1 MSIDQV
7 VPPALQQAFSQKEVV
22 LFIGAGMSV
31 AAGFP
36 TARDLAKA
44 LAAKMSIKGIPAV
57 DDLEAVAEKIVAT
70 YDARTLA
77 NELRGLL
84 PTTSEFDLSPSH
96 FLIASLVKHGFVS
109 NIITTNYDDLIEDA
123 CRHIGAKIDVVVT
136 QNHLLLVKEGRP
148 KLIKLHGDFDHPEL
162 LVISRNDYA
171 KFDSDPRRGL
181 LLREVQALAARRS
194 FLFLGYSL
202 QDHNFLQLLTRV
214 RRDADPKLL
223 PRSFAAVY
231 DPSELN
237 QLRDE
242 FGQYDITAFP
252 APNPSEFLY
261 DIVSQ
266 LPIHLRVAHLLFQY
280 PNWHPHPH
288 LHYGGIETFL
298 EYLRPT
304 SRHRHKM
311 LLVFDRAMFKSPKL
325 DLVYPASFYFF
336 RSAVAGTLEV
346 LRARR
351 MTGEDMPDVI
361 HAHFLAFAEQPVE
374 AGFPTVCTSHSLL
387 STDLAFT
394 RGVFDGIKTQN
405 TLTELRELRKA
416 EQQACLS
423 LDHITVVSNFH
434 KEELEHLGASGVE
447 VLTAPFK
454 GDQFCPPPEDRKTPS
469 QAREELGLKNLLTV
483 TFVGRPDRR
492 KGIEVLVDACTILQ
506 REQRDFQ
513 LLIVASGFK
522 DSRSDS
528 SSASDPVHF
537 LSFALNRF
545 KVDLTA
551 FTAAGGQYSIKS
563 PGPWTPGV
571 ALCYA
576 ASDIVVVPSL
586 YEPMGYV
593 VLEAMASGKAIVAS
607 QTGGIPEL
615 LTHGET
621 GLLFPPGDVEK
632 LVACLRMLM
641 DKPQLREKL
650 GVAAREVISRRES
663 PTQSVARFDDLYV
676 RAALARA
683 LPIGYQLSA
692 DTLARIDKLCEDK
705 ASLLHALTTIPGL
718 RPSHAK
724 SQQRSATRCGRTS
737 PGPSSLISG
746 FIESSRSGSIGFF
759 ASEPW
764 FPPFTH
770 VSSSKL

>member
-1 MSIDQV
+1 MSIDQI
-7 VPPALQQAFSQKEVV
+7 PPALRQAFSNKEVV

-31 AAGFP
+31 AAGLP
-36 TARDLAKA
+36 TARDLAKT
-44 LAAKMSIKGIPAV
+44 LAAKMSIKGSPAV
-57 DDLEAVAEKIVAT
+57 DDLEAMAENIVAT

-84 PTTSEFDLSPSH
+84 RTTSELNLSPSH

-123 CRHIGAKIDVVVT
+123 CRHIGAEIDVVVT
-136 QNHLLLVKEGRP
+136 QTHLQLVPEGRP

-171 KFDSDPRRGL
+171 KFDSDPRRGP
-181 LLREVQALAARRS
+181 LLREVQALAVRRS

-214 RRDADPKLL
+214 RCDADPKLL
-223 PRSFAAVY
+223 SRSFAAIY
-231 DPSELN
+231 NPSELDQRRN
-237 QLRDE
+237 EL
-242 FGQYDITAFP
+242 GQYDITAFP
-252 APNPSEFLY
+252 VPNPSEFLY
-261 DIVSQ
+261 DIISR
-266 LPIHLRVAHLLFQY
+266 LPVRLRVAHLLFQY
-280 PNWHPHPH
+280 PDWYPHPH
-288 LHYGGIETFL
+288 VQYGGIETFL
-298 EYLRPT
+298 GYLYRAQA
-304 SRHRHKM
+304 SRHRHEI
-311 LLVFDRAMFKSPKL
+311 LSVFDRSMYQAKAEQFKPR
-325 DLVYPASFYFF
+325 DLLYPASFYFF
-336 RSAVAGTLEV
+336 RSAVAGTLEE
-346 LRARR
+346 LRERR
-351 MTGEDMPDVI
+351 RTGKDVPDVI
-361 HAHFLAFAEQPVE
+361 HAHFLAFAEQAVE

-387 STDLAFT
+387 SIDLAFT
-394 RGVFDGIKTQN
+394 RGVFDGTETQN
-405 TLTELRELRKA
+405 TLTELHELRKT

-434 KEELEHLGASGVE
+434 KEELEHLGARGVE

-469 QAREELGLKNLLTV
+469 QTREELGLKALLTV

-506 REQRDFQ
+506 REKRNFQ
-513 LLIVASGFK
+513 LLIVASGFE
-522 DSRSDS
+522 DRRSDS

-545 KVDLTA
+545 KVDMTA
-551 FTAAGGQYSIKS
+551 FTAAGGQYTIS
-563 PGPWTPGV
+563 PASYKPDV
-571 ALCYA
+571 ALRYA

-615 LTHGET
+615 LTHEET

-632 LVACLRMLM
+632 LVAYLRTLM

-650 GVAAREVISRRES
+650 GVAAREVFSRRES
-663 PTQSVARFDDLYV
+663 LAESVARFDDLYI
-676 RAALARA
+676 RAALAQA
-683 LPIGYQLSA
+683 LPISHQLPA
-692 DTLARIDKLCEDK
+692 DTLAKIDGLCEDY
-705 ASLLHALTTIPGL
+705 AGRFQAFTIHAAAAVACQIAAQVGSEVRQDKS
-718 RPSHAK
+718 RP
-724 SQQRSATRCGRTS
+724 
-737 PGPSSLISG
+737 
-746 FIESSRSGSIGFF
+746 
-759 ASEPW
+759 
-764 FPPFTH
+764 PPR
-770 VSSSKL
+770 